1 MSVTQVE
8 DWKITIPSYDMLP
21 TVPFS
26 FDEVYWEAYWKVV
39 NEPTKVVLSVI
50 QKLDKERLEIKR
62 KMAADQKHKLEKE
75 LEKDRA
81 ERLQAEKKQEELRL
95 RKRKKIVESPTQ
107 SPIPSSPES
116 LFSKDEHKQEKR
128 RNEPPTQSP
137 PSKRRTIESPSPSLS
152 AENKT
157 EHAKDELLNP
167 PPVRL
172 NSFVFY
178 TMHGF

>member
-1 MSVTQVE
+1 VE

-39 NEPTKVVLSVI
+39 NEPTKVVHSVI
-50 QKLDKERLEIKR
+50 QKLEHEIKMK
-62 KMAADQKHKLEKE
+62 KMADQKHK

-95 RKRKKIVESPTQ
+95 RKRKKIIESPTQ

-116 LFSKDEHKQEKR
+116 LFSKDEHRQEKR

-137 PSKRRTIESPSPSLS
+137 TSKRRIMESPSPSPS

-157 EHAKDELLNP
+157 ENAQEELLNP

-172 NSFVFY
+172 HFLFFTQCMVINF
-178 TMHGF
+178 

>member
-1 MSVTQVE
+1 ME

-39 NEPTKVVLSVI
+39 NEPTKVVHSVI
-50 QKLDKERLEIKR
+50 QKIEHEIKMK
-62 KMAADQKHKLEKE
+62 KMADQKHK

-95 RKRKKIVESPTQ
+95 RKRKKIIESPTQ

-116 LFSKDEHKQEKR
+116 LFSKDEHRQEKR
-128 RNEPPTQSP
+128 RMNLPLNHRHPREGSWNLPLHHYQLKT
-137 PSKRRTIESPSPSLS
+137 KLKMHRRSC
-152 AENKT
+152 
-157 EHAKDELLNP
+157 
-167 PPVRL
+167 
-172 NSFVFY
+172 
-178 TMHGF
+178 

>member
-1 MSVTQVE
+1 ME

-21 TVPFS
+21 TVPLS

-39 NEPTKVVLSVI
+39 NEPTKVVHSVI
-50 QKLDKERLEIKR
+50 QKLEHEIKMK
-62 KMAADQKHKLEKE
+62 KMADQKHK

-95 RKRKKIVESPTQ
+95 QKRKKIIESPTQ
-107 SPIPSSPES
+107 SP
-116 LFSKDEHKQEKR
+116 
-128 RNEPPTQSP
+128 T
-137 PSKRRTIESPSPSLS
+137 SKRRIMESPSPSLS

-157 EHAKDELLNP
+157 ENAQEELLNP

-172 NSFVFY
+172 HFLFFTQCMVINF
-178 TMHGF
+178 

>member
-1 MSVTQVE
+1 LTVTQVE

-21 TVPFS
+21 TVPLS

-39 NEPTKVVLSVI
+39 NEPTKVVLNVI
-50 QKLDKERLEIKR
+50 QKLDKERHEILMK
-62 KMAADQKHKLEKE
+62 KMADQKHK

-116 LFSKDEHKQEKR
+116 LFSKDEHRQEKR
-128 RNEPPTQSP
+128 RNESPTQSP
-137 PSKRRTIESPSPSLS
+137 PSKRRTIASPSPSLS

-157 EHAKDELLNP
+157 EHAKEELLNP

-172 NSFVFY
+172 NSLIFTQCMVVNF
-178 TMHGF
+178 